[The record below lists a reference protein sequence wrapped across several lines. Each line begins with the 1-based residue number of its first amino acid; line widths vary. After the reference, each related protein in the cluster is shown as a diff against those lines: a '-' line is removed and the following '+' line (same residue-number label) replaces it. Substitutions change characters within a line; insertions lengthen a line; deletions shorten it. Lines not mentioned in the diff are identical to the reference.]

1 MFSIQEELKKLPDK
15 PGVYIMKDI
24 NNNIIY
30 VGKAIVLKNRVRQYF
45 NSNLN
50 HSNKVIRM
58 VSNIHSFEY
67 IITDSEL
74 EALILEC
81 NLIKQYRPKFNVL
94 LKDDKNYPYIK
105 ITTKEEF
112 PRVIITRK
120 LEKDG
125 CKYYGP
131 YSNSK
136 AVKDIMD
143 IINEYFPTKRCK
155 KNLSKKTKEC
165 LNYHIGKCKAP
176 CIGAITK
183 DEYNKMIHDI
193 CEFLDGNKKGIK
205 KYLSKLMKEE
215 SDKLNFE
222 KAAKIRDVLRGFE
235 HFEEEQKVLDI
246 HLKDKD
252 VIGFFRG
259 EQNICIQVFFV
270 RQGKLVGR
278 NNFIIDDVR
287 DEKDEEVIASF
298 MKQFYTNFNYI
309 PKEIFVPL
317 EVDERDVIKE
327 MFSDIKGSKVSI
339 ITPKRGENLRLVEL
353 VNKNAEQEFVRRFNK
368 EDGILYRL
376 KKALNLSFMPSRI
389 EAYDVS
395 NTGNEN
401 IVVSMVV
408 ITDGIFNKK
417 EYRRFRIK
425 SQDSQNDYL
434 AMQEAVYRRF
444 NRFKNND
451 LSFSKLPNLILLDGG
466 KGHVSCIK
474 DILEEFNL
482 DILLAG
488 MVKDDK
494 HRTRGLILDNN
505 EISLE
510 NDKDVLNFITR
521 IQDETHRFAIDY
533 NKKLRQ
539 QKYKKSSL
547 DDIHGIGES
556 KKKALIKYFKTI
568 DNIKKASI
576 DDLTKVD
583 GINFRLAKSIKEYYE
598 KR

>member
-1 MFSIQEELKKLPDK
+1 
-15 PGVYIMKDI
+15 
-24 NNNIIY
+24 
-30 VGKAIVLKNRVRQYF
+30 
-45 NSNLN
+45 
-50 HSNKVIRM
+50 
-58 VSNIHSFEY
+58 
-67 IITDSEL
+67 
-74 EALILEC
+74 
-81 NLIKQYRPKFNVL
+81 
-94 LKDDKNYPYIK
+94 
-105 ITTKEEF
+105 
-112 PRVIITRK
+112 
-120 LEKDG
+120 
-125 CKYYGP
+125 
-131 YSNSK
+131 
-136 AVKDIMD
+136 
-143 IINEYFPTKRCK
+143 
-155 KNLSKKTKEC
+155 
-165 LNYHIGKCKAP
+165 
-176 CIGAITK
+176 
-183 DEYNKMIHDI
+183 
-193 CEFLDGNKKGIK
+193 
-205 KYLSKLMKEE
+205 
-215 SDKLNFE
+215 
-222 KAAKIRDVLRGFE
+222 
-235 HFEEEQKVLDI
+235 
-246 HLKDKD
+246 
-252 VIGFFRG
+252 
-259 EQNICIQVFFV
+259 
-270 RQGKLVGR
+270 
-278 NNFIIDDVR
+278 
-287 DEKDEEVIASF
+287 
-298 MKQFYTNFNYI
+298 
-309 PKEIFVPL
+309 
-317 EVDERDVIKE
+317 

-408 ITDGIFNKK
+408 ITDGIYNKK

-474 DILEEFNL
+474 DILKEFNL
-482 DILLAG
+482 DVLLVG

-583 GINFRLAKSIKEYYE
+583 GINFRLAKSIKEY
-598 KR
+598 